1 MLKIFTKHLKNQN
14 ETYLQH
20 FCSAWKI
27 IFCLKKIE
35 MRCAVH
41 AVFPFLYTDALS
53 SQLDCLYKLTNR
65 AKPDIDEELYE
76 TYGGD

>member
-1 MLKIFTKHLKNQN
+1 MCKLFTKHPKEQN

-35 MRCAVH
+35 IKCAIH
-41 AVFPFLYTDALS
+41 SVFPFLYTDALS
-53 SQLDCLYKLTNR
+53 GQLECLYKISHR
-65 AKPDIDEELYE
+65 ARPRDDELYE